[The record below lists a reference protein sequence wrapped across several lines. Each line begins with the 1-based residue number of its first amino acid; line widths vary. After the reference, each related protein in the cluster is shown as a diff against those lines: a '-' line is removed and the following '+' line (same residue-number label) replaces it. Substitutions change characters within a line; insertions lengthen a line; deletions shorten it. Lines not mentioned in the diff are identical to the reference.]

1 MISIIFVSTYY
12 DLAKKL
18 VEINDKN
25 LKLFNLET
33 CLNHPK
39 YPKGLEMIPI
49 KALNLNGD
57 DIDLYDKENDMRL
70 INDNYDIIL
79 NKITTDKIILIVEPK
94 ESLSY
99 GIIPL
104 YKKLV
109 NDNKKVFIIS
119 TTPFGG
125 KLESDFVK
133 EYSYDLINEIKKV
146 TNNCILI
153 DNKEILEKNRN
164 LSLVKIFEI
173 VYDTIIKCIYKL
185 MNSNW

>member
-1 MISIIFVSTYY
+1 MISIIFVSTNY
-12 DLAKKL
+12 DLAHKL

-33 CLNHPK
+33 WLNHPK

-70 INDNYDIIL
+70 INDNYDTIL
-79 NKITTDKIILIVEPK
+79 NKITTNKIILIVEPK

-119 TTPFGG
+119 TTPFG

-133 EYSYDLINEIKKV
+133 EYSYNLINEIKKL
-146 TNNCILI
+146 TNNYILI
-153 DNKEILEKNRN
+153 DNKEILEKNKN
-164 LSLVKIFEI
+164 LTLVKIFEI
-173 VYDTIIKCIYKL
+173 IYDTIIKSIYKL